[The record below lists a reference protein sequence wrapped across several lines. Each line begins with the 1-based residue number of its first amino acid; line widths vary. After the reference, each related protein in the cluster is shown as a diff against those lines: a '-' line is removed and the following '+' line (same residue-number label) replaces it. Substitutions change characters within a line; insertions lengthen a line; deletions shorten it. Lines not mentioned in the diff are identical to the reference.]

1 MDDLSF
7 SVEGLL
13 FFGDF
18 LYHKAHNLSANGQ
31 KKIGNKPQRKSAI
44 LKIVPIS
51 SNHCLH
57 SCNSAFTFAVDAARV
72 SDLSIKTRLKSQG
85 IRYIDGN
92 VSGFLPSILSRHV

>member
-13 FFGDF
+13 FFGEF
-18 LYHKAHNLSANGQ
+18 SYHKTHNLSASGR
-31 KKIGNKPQRKSAI
+31 KKIENNPQIKPAI

-57 SCNSAFTFAVDAARV
+57 SCNSSPGLVKFGVYIRSVVISLFGDCIIPFYIAASRRPSAV
-72 SDLSIKTRLKSQG
+72 K
-85 IRYIDGN
+85 
-92 VSGFLPSILSRHV
+92 

>member
-18 LYHKAHNLSANGQ
+18 LYHKAHNLSANGR

-57 SCNSAFTFAVDAARV
+57 SCNS
-72 SDLSIKTRLKSQG
+72 SIGLVKFG
-85 IRYIDGN
+85 VYIRSVYLFDRAC
-92 VSGFLPSILSRHV
+92 V